1 MQGVLLILLHNL
13 CKSKLCAEGLTYSS
27 SKCSFVFLD
36 HAGLVKLTVGY
47 DKVFLPFQ
55 VSLRPLSN
63 ACILS
68 YRTVSNVY
76 RTFRLFNFLSYRTE
90 SNVGT
95 EVSDKPPS
103 SWHHKGLSEKNK
115 TLKK

>member
-1 MQGVLLILLHNL
+1 MQGILLILLYNL
-13 CKSKLCAEGLTYSS
+13 CKSKLCAEELTHSS

-95 EVSDKPPS
+95 EVSDKPLS
-103 SWHHKGLSEKNK
+103 S
-115 TLKK
+115 